1 MSSCRSAAWRLGF
14 GDNGIGRSSDK
25 DHLAWIKNR
34 QYVVDLS
41 KLEFEIYSKLC
52 LAFQHEMDDADSA
65 RLGEFTHTAV
75 AVEGYTCFGYFF
87 WLYCDLWACG
97 VRVKQWSALG
107 VLELWRVG
115 FGSWECSCRNRGHSR
130 KLNTVHITSVSA

>member
-34 QYVVDLS
+34 QYGVDFS
-41 KLEFEIYSKLC
+41 KFEFAIYSKLS
-52 LAFQHEMDDADSA
+52 LAFQHEMGDADSA

-75 AVEGYTCFGYFF
+75 TVEGYTCFGIF
-87 WLYCDLWACG
+87 W
-97 VRVKQWSALG
+97 AL
-107 VLELWRVG
+107 L
-115 FGSWECSCRNRGHSR
+115 
-130 KLNTVHITSVSA
+130 